1 MSTVYKKI
9 RETQMAAHEGKRKSW
24 FIQIKEYYAVLAGS
38 LVCNLR

>member
-1 MSTVYKKI
+1 
-9 RETQMAAHEGKRKSW
+9 MAAHEGKRKSW